1 MTARRVRPSGAGQR
15 GSEPAGPGPPTR
27 AEDGASRVTG
37 GETRLRLGVAAVGI
51 PLCVLVVYAGG
62 MVFLA
67 GLALLAGVGAR
78 EFVSMYRSRGDG
90 PFLWVAVAGAAL
102 FPPTAGLLGLQQAWA
117 GGAGLLMVVSFVALT
132 RLPPERGP
140 GVAAAL
146 TAFSV
151 LYVGGLLAFAVP
163 LRDSF
168 TEGRAAGTL
177 LFFMPVAVTW
187 LADTAA
193 YFGGRAVG
201 RRPLAPQVS
210 PNKTVAGAAGALA
223 AGVVGGGIYGSWIL
237 PLAGPE
243 MGLVRGLALGLAVS
257 VAAILGDLVESSL
270 KRECEVK
277 DSSGLL
283 PGHGGLLDRL
293 DSLLWVFPVAYL
305 FLSFT

>member
-1 MTARRVRPSGAGQR
+1 MSVRRVRPSGPVREG
-15 GSEPAGPGPPTR
+15 AGPGVG
-27 AEDGASRVTG
+27 AEDEAGYVSG
-37 GETRLRLGVAAVGI
+37 GETRRRLGVAAVGI
-51 PLCVLVVYAGG
+51 PLCALVVYAGG
-62 MVFLA
+62 MVYLA

-78 EFVSMYRSRGDG
+78 EYAAMYRSRGDR

-102 FPPTAGLLGLQQAWA
+102 FPPAVGILGLQEAWA
-117 GGAGLLMVVSFVALT
+117 GAAGLLMAVSLLALM

-146 TAFSV
+146 TAFGV

-163 LRDSF
+163 LREAF
-168 TEGRAAGTL
+168 TDGRVAGTL

-193 YFGGRAVG
+193 YFGGKAMG
-201 RRPLAPQVS
+201 RRPLAPEIS
-210 PNKTVAGAAGALA
+210 PNKTVAGATAALL
-223 AGVVGGGIYGSWIL
+223 AGVAGGGVYAAWIL
-237 PLAGPE
+237 PLAGPD
-243 MGLVRGLALGLAVS
+243 MSPLRGLALGLAVS
-257 VAAILGDLVESSL
+257 VAAIVGDLVESSL
-270 KRECEVK
+270 KRECKVK

-305 FLSFT
+305 FLRLT